1 MANFLVS
8 LPFNLPSPP
17 CEQVHTGSH
26 TPQFHAL
33 VFVCEEIMAALT
45 LFLTLVPPAVA
56 LYSVMWIV
64 YARWFHPCSR
74 FPGPFLASISRVWYL
89 GMVLRAK
96 VSVEERELYRKYGK
110 GSTSVL

>member
-1 MANFLVS
+1 
-8 LPFNLPSPP
+8 
-17 CEQVHTGSH
+17 
-26 TPQFHAL
+26 
-33 VFVCEEIMAALT
+33 MAALT

-96 VSVEERELYRKYGK
+96 VSMEERELYRKYGK